1 MQYQYKR
8 SYLLTIQNRLSGKVI
23 EIKDLTLTFD
33 IKRSVDNKKESNT
46 ATVSVF
52 NLSEDTL
59 SLIDAQPRY
68 CYLNLDIGYDGRV
81 MNILLGDI
89 LNTSTKR
96 SGTERETTFTIA
108 EGFKSLNTVKISESF
123 PENSTIE
130 DVLNYSLA
138 QTDVSKGVIVG
149 DGVKKKLT
157 YGYPAHGTFRQ
168 VLDDICYGNDL
179 EWMIANNRLYV
190 KDKGGLLYPKAP
202 LERVVVISANSGMID
217 IPFRHDVE
225 GTRDIGQADIGDV
238 EVLPQERKLTKTGK
252 VRKVTKEKYRR
263 RGVKVVALIN
273 PEVIP
278 NSLIKIESTTT
289 LLSGFYRVR
298 TIQYK
303 GDMRGNDWTMEIFG
317 DLVENKA

>member
-179 EWMIANNRLYV
+179 EWMITNNRLYV